1 MSPLTALRL
10 VLAKWRYLTNPTLPG
25 DGGGAGHN
33 LSGALENEVDL
44 AHRTLRRSAW
54 GDSAAVALLL
64 GLCCLIPAPWRPL
77 LLIGGFTGL
86 LWSSAR
92 DVLRF
97 APFLPKLDA
106 LVRAAT
112 QRPQRHALSTFPK
125 TKVAADHSID
135 AFAWPPLLRHE
146 LNQALN
152 EGNPERLRE
161 LCAAYCLLEPQAQ
174 PPASLAPTLRAL
186 QRARS
191 AELERRG
198 LTFGQLPSQCGGNL
212 MYPGMPYPCSLLPEL
227 LAWCN
232 PTAPSAGALGSAPN
246 DAPLGSLLLGFGA
259 PWTSELQRQT
269 KMLLSDGRTV
279 AKNPEI
285 QGIGL
290 FHHNLGAAGFN
301 PISLPEQVADLHCLI
316 TGTTGSGKTTMLN
329 LLVAQSIL
337 KGRPT
342 IVIDPKGDPSL
353 KLMLVTCLEQAGRDP
368 LTELKCCDFL
378 TEPAPPITAPLRERL
393 RQERAV
399 KDVLPEISPRHA
411 AVYGQEQTVRSPAYA
426 SSAEQISQLC
436 HQQQQQLD
444 HELLVLTNVGLDPL
458 GSLSGG
464 SVAEMA
470 EVLCSNL
477 PHTGQ
482 AASFTAHTIRAME
495 CAIYCA
501 QLIDHEVTIDTI
513 RTHYCN
519 WDSLEQGV
527 RLALNHF
534 VETINLPKISI
545 FYNRCHGIK
554 LSDFAGLGVSP
565 AKGMSNAYLVRAVF
579 GASLQGEVSATKF
592 KQAVRQLVTDE
603 LLPESTKHST
613 SACPG
618 CAAALHEEICA
629 VRTLLSAADLEQLK
643 ALEPPAPAPSK
654 RRRTKQSAKLS
665 AKQNA
670 KSSVPDESQPKDPE
684 PKNASLEQLRTFYRW
699 LKQSHYDTHAIA
711 APLTALWEVLSE
723 DKGYFTKVAGSGR
736 TIFNSFA
743 SSRMQAL
750 LCNGN
755 GQNVSL
761 ESVITQNQVLYLN
774 LTSLKNATA
783 ARLVGTMV
791 LRSLA
796 QLAAGRIEQVASALS
811 EQKVAPVDIYIDEA
825 STLASSTLLDLLNK
839 TRAAKY
845 HLTLLAQSVEDFYRS
860 DSKASCEHL
869 IANCNVR
876 IALRSN
882 DTATS
887 ELMSRQ
893 FGTIDAPQRSSH
905 LGGFDSAR
913 GGAQITSSRSL
924 STQQVPLFDAQYLGL
939 LPNFEFMALL
949 PNGQLYKGLIPRLIP
964 SSFERIIAASQ
975 RYDLARHQ
983 QVTLSGANPHE

>member
-10 VLAKWRYLTNPTLPG
+10 VLAKWRYLANPTLPG

-54 GDSAAVALLL
+54 GDGAALALLL
-64 GLCCLIPAPWRPL
+64 GLGCIIPAPWRPL
-77 LLIGGFTGL
+77 LLIGGLTWL
-86 LWSSAR
+86 LGSSAR

-112 QRPQRHALSTFPK
+112 QRPISTALSARPK
-125 TKVAADHSID
+125 PKLPADLILPPLN
-135 AFAWPPLLRHE
+135 WPPLLRHE

-152 EGNPERLRE
+152 ESNPERLRE

-174 PPASLAPTLRAL
+174 PPASLAPALRAL

-198 LTFGQLPSQCGGNL
+198 LTFGQLPSQCGGNQ

-232 PTAPSAGALGSAPN
+232 PTAPSAGALGG
-246 DAPLGSLLLGFGA
+246 APLGSLLLGFGA

-290 FHHNLGAAGFN
+290 FHHNLGAAGFS
-301 PISLPEQVADLHCLI
+301 PITLPEQVADLHCLI

-368 LTELKCCDFL
+368 LTELKCCDLL
-378 TEPAPPITAPLRERL
+378 TEPAPPITAPLRTRL
-393 RQERAV
+393 RQERTV
-399 KDVLPEISPRHA
+399 QEVLPEISPRHA
-411 AVYGQEQTVRSPAYA
+411 AIYGQEQTVRSPAYA
-426 SSAEQISQLC
+426 KSAEQITQLC

-458 GSLSGG
+458 GALSGGNGG

-477 PHTGQ
+477 PNTGQ

-618 CAAALHEEICA
+618 CVAALHEEICA

-654 RRRTKQSAKLS
+654 RRRTKQRAKSS

-670 KSSVPDESQPKDPE
+670 NSSAPEESLPKESE
-684 PKNASLEQLRTFYRW
+684 PKSASLEQLRTFYHW
-699 LKQSHYDTHAIA
+699 LQQSQYDTRALD

-796 QLAAGRIEQVASALS
+796 QLAAGRIEQVASAMS

-869 IANCNVR
+869 IANCNMR

-882 DTATS
+882 DLATS

-964 SSFERIIAASQ
+964 SSFERIIASSQ
-975 RYDLARHQ
+975 RYDLACHQ
-983 QVTLSGANPHE
+983 QAIISGARSHE